1 MRPRGGVS
9 FDVPGS
15 GADGRPAPSGLMDR
29 LTKRRFGP
37 ILGGM
42 GTITAKDGT
51 RIHHKD
57 RGGTGS
63 RDLLAF
69 VES

>member
-1 MRPRGGVS
+1 
-9 FDVPGS
+9 
-15 GADGRPAPSGLMDR
+15 MDR